1 MKIRRVSFI
10 LLIAT
15 FLVLI
20 RLVVNQGLD
29 AEFQSVLAQEFQTTP
44 IPDSESPHED
54 TSKCLGCHSD
64 PSMVG
69 RFQDRTTISL
79 YVDPEVHEGA
89 IRHLMR
95 CPICHQSQRTYP
107 HENSRQASCSVCH
120 WEKTNDTKP
129 EQLVYNLYYPDKR
142 AMSLQVTDSCKK
154 CHKEKYA
161 EMADSAHLEIMSN
174 GNRYAPVC
182 VDCHS
187 SHEIAYGM
195 LTREVVAKICSEC
208 HLAVYT
214 SYQSSVHG
222 VALEQEANP
231 DVPTCGDCH
240 GIHSLLGP
248 NNVDFRADSIVTCGN
263 CHSDPKRM
271 EKYDISTDVLRTYLE
286 DFHGR
291 TVEFF
296 RKTEETQITKA
307 TCYDC
312 HGIHNIR
319 SPEDD
324 ASTVYPDN
332 LQHTCQQCHPEAD
345 ITFPQ
350 AWLSHYAPSW
360 EKTPVLFGVNL
371 FYKILIPTVIG
382 GFGIY
387 ILLDARRRIFHAV
400 KARRKK

>member
-1 MKIRRVSFI
+1 MKIRKVSFTLSIAI
-10 LLIAT
+10 L
-15 FLVLI
+15 LVLI
-20 RLVVNQGLD
+20 CLVVNQSLD
-29 AEFQSVLAQEFQTTP
+29 IEPHSALAQEFQTPP

-54 TSKCLGCHSD
+54 TYKCLGCHSN

-69 RFQDRTTISL
+69 RFQDGTTISL
-79 YVDPEVHEGA
+79 YFDPEAYEGA
-89 IRHLMR
+89 TRHLM
-95 CPICHQSQRTYP
+95 CCAICHQDERTYP
-107 HENSRQASCSVCH
+107 HENTRQASCNVCH
-120 WEKTNDTKP
+120 WEKTSNTKP
-129 EQLVYNLYYPDKR
+129 EQLVFNLYYPDER
-142 AMSLQVTDSCKK
+142 AISLQVTDSCKK

-161 EMADSAHLEIMSN
+161 EMADSVHLKIMAD

-187 SHEIAYGM
+187 SHEIAYGT
-195 LTREVVAKICSEC
+195 LTREMVAKICSEC

-222 VALEQEANP
+222 AAREQKANP
-231 DVPTCGDCH
+231 NVPTCGDCH
-240 GIHSLLGP
+240 GIHRLNGP
-248 NNVDFRADSIVTCGN
+248 NNVDFRADSIETCGS
-263 CHSDPKRM
+263 CHTDPKRM
-271 EKYDISTDVLRTYLE
+271 DKYDISTDVLTTYLE

-291 TVEFF
+291 TVDFF

-319 SPEDD
+319 SPEDE
-324 ASTVYPDN
+324 ASNVYPGN

-350 AWLSHYAPSW
+350 AWLSHYAPTW

-371 FYKILIPTVIG
+371 FYKTLIPAVIG

-387 ILLDARRRIFHAV
+387 ILLDASRRIFHAV
-400 KARRKK
+400 KKRWNK

>member
-20 RLVVNQGLD
+20 CLVVNQGLD

-64 PSMVG
+64 PNMVG
-69 RFQDRTTISL
+69 RFQDGTTISL
-79 YVDPEVHEGA
+79 YVDPEVPEGA

-107 HENSRQASCSVCH
+107 HKNSRQASCSVCH
-120 WEKTNDTKP
+120 WEKTHDTKP
-129 EQLVYNLYYPDKR
+129 EQLVYNIYYPDKR

-154 CHKEKYA
+154 CHKEKFA
-161 EMADSAHLEIMSN
+161 EMADSAHLEIMSD

-240 GIHSLLGP
+240 GIHRVNGP
-248 NNVDFRADSIVTCGN
+248 SNVTFRANSIVTCGN
-263 CHSDPKRM
+263 CHSDPQRM
-271 EKYDISTDVLRTYLE
+271 ERYSISSDVLTTYKE

-387 ILLDARRRIFHAV
+387 ILLDARRRIFHAA